1 LPNRFRGESLTCFCR
16 SPELSEGGFE
26 GNLLW
31 RPFHSRSRLSR
42 SRKGFASGYAFR
54 RTITMHH
61 TDPAPVGRHSE
72 SQRPATRLITDR
84 AARMPEA
91 SHALRITFFRSFR
104 YNRHEAVLE
113 PTLNAHC

>member
-1 LPNRFRGESLTCFCR
+1 MPLNPFPFVIPNRFSGESLPCFCR

-42 SRKGFASGYAFR
+42 SRKGFASGYAFS

-61 TDPAPVGRHSE
+61 TDPAPVGRHSKA
-72 SQRPATRLITDR
+72 QRPSTRLIPDI
-84 AARMPEA
+84 APPLHVGA
-91 SHALRITFFRSFR
+91 HAFSLTF
-104 YNRHEAVLE
+104 
-113 PTLNAHC
+113 